1 MKEVQLPEQKENN
14 QLFPIFLKLHSLHTL
29 IIGGRYVGFEKLNAV
44 LSNSPEAKVTLVA
57 IEISEEVKKL
67 ASHHP
72 NVTLLNRSFE
82 ESDLEGKDLVIIG
95 TNDNELNRSIQGL
108 SKKNKV
114 LTNVA
119 DTPELCDFYLSSV
132 VQKGNLKIAIST
144 NGKSPTVA
152 KRVKEMLN
160 ESFPSELDKVLDNL
174 SQIRNKLKGDF
185 TEKVKQLDGITSV
198 LVENKKKKTRKTIQI
213 IISVGVALALMILG
227 HLIFRS
233 IL

>member
-1 MKEVQLPEQKENN
+1 MKEAQLPEQKDQN

-29 IIGGRYVGFEKLNAV
+29 IVGGRYVGFEKLNAV
-44 LSNSPEAKVTLVA
+44 LANSPEAKVTLVA
-57 IEISEEVKKL
+57 IEISDEVKKL
-67 ASHHP
+67 ASSHP
-72 NVTLLNRSFE
+72 NVMLLNRAFE
-82 ESDLEGKDLVIIG
+82 ERDLNGIDLVIIG
-95 TNDNELNRSIQGL
+95 TSDNAVNRSIHL
-108 SKKNKV
+108 ICKKYKI

-198 LVENKKKKTRKTIQI
+198 LVEKEKKRSGKALQI
-213 IISVGVALALMILG
+213 IISVGVALALMIIG

-233 IL
+233 IF

>member
-1 MKEVQLPEQKENN
+1 MKEVRLPEQKEKN

-44 LSNSPEAKVTLVA
+44 LSNSSEASVTLVA
-57 IEISEEVKKL
+57 IDISDEVKKL
-67 ASHHP
+67 ASNHP
-72 NVTLLNRSFE
+72 SVNLLNRSFQ
-82 ESDLEGKDLVIIG
+82 ESDLEGMDLVIIG
-95 TNDNELNRSIQGL
+95 TSDNELNRSIHAICKQY
-108 SKKNKV
+108 KI

-152 KRVKEMLN
+152 KRIKEMLN
-160 ESFPSELDKVLDNL
+160 ESFPLELDKVLEHL
-174 SQIRNKLKGDF
+174 SVIRNRLKGDF

-198 LVENKKKKTRKTIQI
+198 LVEKEKKKPGRVFQMTISAVI
-213 IISVGVALALMILG
+213 ALALMIIG

-233 IL
+233 IF